1 MNEDQSA
8 RLPLKEVPLASNIY
22 HDNVAALNLGESNV
36 KEQWL
41 WEDWRNLQLCSR
53 HWKGCQVD
61 WEDQGLSV
69 DRNWF
74 QASQACCRYTLSFS
88 TEAIANRL
96 KCSSNCSNNTKEKK
110 DAQQAHSKLSK
121 WKRHEDEQRMFILQ
135 RIMKDNPC
143 GALMAEL
150 KAVKESFA
158 KSTSLGGIVEDE
170 HALLP
175 RKQPSGEEEVR
186 IPRPANGHFYT
197 RRRRLLMSSIEYIHR
212 HWESK
217 CWWQTNLFE

>member
-1 MNEDQSA
+1 M
-8 RLPLKEVPLASNIY
+8 LPLWILVNQMWKSSGSEKIDEIYSSVHAIENVVKLIEKTKDYLPAVIDSKQVKLA
-22 HDNVAALNLGESNV
+22 
-36 KEQWL
+36 
-41 WEDWRNLQLCSR
+41 
-53 HWKGCQVD
+53 VD
-61 WEDQGLSV
+61 
-69 DRNWF
+69 
-74 QASQACCRYTLSFS
+74 TLSFS

-158 KSTSLGGIVEDE
+158 KSTSLGEIVEDE

-175 RKQPSGEEEVR
+175 RKQPSGEEEVC
-186 IPRPANGHFYT
+186 IPRPANGHFYI
-197 RRRRLLMSSIEYIHR
+197 RRRRLLMSSIKYP
-212 HWESK
+212 
-217 CWWQTNLFE
+217 